1 MIVPEDVGSNV
12 IFEYQLSD
20 DLTSSTSSDDGTDSA
35 SSSGSSSSGSE
46 SGWNNKFTRL
56 MVTYTMS
63 SIFGITFLLG
73 LFNIYRTF
81 YSKEALIREAALKEL
96 RERRQQERIAK

>member
-1 MIVPEDVGSNV
+1 M
-12 IFEYQLSD
+12 
-20 DLTSSTSSDDGTDSA
+20 
-35 SSSGSSSSGSE
+35 
-46 SGWNNKFTRL
+46 
-56 MVTYTMS
+56 TYTMS

-96 RERRQQERIAK
+96 RARRREERVAKQRRKREQQYLDGEEIGKQKLKKDLKGMDLYMEHLEN